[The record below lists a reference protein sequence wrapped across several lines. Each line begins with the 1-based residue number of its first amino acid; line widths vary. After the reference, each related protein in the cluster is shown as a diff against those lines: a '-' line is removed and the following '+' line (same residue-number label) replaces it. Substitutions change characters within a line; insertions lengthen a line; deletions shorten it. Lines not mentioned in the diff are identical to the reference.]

1 MKPPEAPVSL
11 RVIQLHSA
19 RVTGIILA
27 IGILAVSTS
36 APIVHWAEP
45 APPLLVAAVRT
56 TLAALVLLAVAA
68 RDLGSILRLS
78 PREKIA
84 VAISGLLLAA
94 HFAVWIASLYY
105 TSTAA
110 SVALVATQPVFAG
123 LFAWIF
129 LGEGIARRE
138 AVGIAIAGVG
148 CAFLAGGDFLAPGKG
163 ALLGDGLA
171 LAGAVTAAGYF
182 TVGRRLRTSLPLGAY
197 LAAVNLIAAVILVTA
212 AALADTPVRGF
223 ARDDYLAMAMSA
235 LVPSLIG
242 HSLLNWT
249 VRRIPVHLVGLAILG
264 EPIGAS
270 ALTWLFFHEVPPSH
284 AVVGGLVI
292 LVGIA
297 LGFTRLGNSPARSGV
312 ESEP

>member
-1 MKPPEAPVSL
+1 
-11 RVIQLHSA
+11 
-19 RVTGIILA
+19 VTGLLLV

-36 APIVHWAEP
+36 APIVRWAEP

-56 TLAALVLLAVAA
+56 SLAAIVLLSVSA
-68 RDLGSILRLS
+68 RDLGSILGLS
-78 PREKIA
+78 RREKTFI
-84 VAISGLLLAA
+84 AISGLLLAA

-123 LFAWIF
+123 LLAWIF

-138 AVGIAIAGVG
+138 AVGIAIAGIG
-148 CAFLAGGDFLAPGKG
+148 CVVLAGGDVLAASGD
-163 ALLGDGLA
+163 AIIGDGLA

-182 TVGRRLRTSLPLGAY
+182 IAGRRLRASLPLGAY
-197 LAAVNLIAAVILVTA
+197 LAVVNAIA
-212 AALADTPVRGF
+212 AALLVTSAVLAGTQVTGF
-223 ARDDYLAMAMSA
+223 ARGDYLAMAMSA

-242 HSLLNWT
+242 HSLLNHA
-249 VRRIPVHLVGLAILG
+249 VRRVPVHLVALAILG

-270 ALTWLFFHEVPPSH
+270 VLSWLFFREVPPSN
-284 AVVGGLVI
+284 AVLGGAVI

-297 LGFTRLGNSPARSGV
+297 IGFTRFGNTPSGSGV
-312 ESEP
+312 ESES

>member
-1 MKPPEAPVSL
+1 M
-11 RVIQLHSA
+11 
-19 RVTGIILA
+19 TGLLLA

-36 APIVHWAEP
+36 APIVRWAEP

-56 TLAALVLLAVAA
+56 TLAATVLLSFSA
-68 RDLGSILRLS
+68 RDLGSILRL
-78 PREKIA
+78 PRREKLFIG
-84 VAISGLLLAA
+84 ISGLLLAV

-123 LFAWIF
+123 LLAWIF

-138 AVGIAIAGVG
+138 VIGIAIAGMG
-148 CAFLAGGDFLAPGKG
+148 CVALAGGDVLAASGD
-163 ALLGDGLA
+163 ALIGDGLA
-171 LAGAVTAAGYF
+171 VAGAVTAAGYF
-182 TVGRRLRTSLPLGAY
+182 IAGRRLRASLPLGAY
-197 LAAVNLIAAVILVTA
+197 LAVVNAIAAVLLVTA
-212 AALADTPVRGF
+212 ALLAHTPVRGF
-223 ARDDYLAMAMSA
+223 ATGDYVAMTMSA

-242 HSLLNWT
+242 HSLLNHA
-249 VRRIPVHLVGLAILG
+249 VRRIPVHLVALAILG

-270 ALTWLFFHEVPPSH
+270 LLSWLCFREVPPAH
-284 AVVGGLVI
+284 AALGGAII

-297 LGFTRLGNSPARSGV
+297 VGFTRLGNSAAGSGV

>member
-1 MKPPEAPVSL
+1 M
-11 RVIQLHSA
+11 
-19 RVTGIILA
+19 TGLLLA

-36 APIVHWAEP
+36 APIVRWAEP

-56 TLAALVLLAVAA
+56 TLAAIVLLSISA

-78 PREKIA
+78 RREKTFIA
-84 VAISGLLLAA
+84 VSGVLLAA

-123 LFAWIF
+123 LLAWIF

-138 AVGIAIAGVG
+138 AIGIAIAGIG
-148 CAFLAGGDFLAPGKG
+148 CLVLAGGDFLAASGD
-163 ALLGDGLA
+163 ALIGDGLA

-182 TVGRRLRTSLPLGAY
+182 IAGRRLRASLPLGAY
-197 LAAVNLIAAVILVTA
+197 LAVVNAIAAVLLVTS
-212 AALADTPVRGF
+212 AALAGTQVLGF
-223 ARDDYLAMAMSA
+223 ARDDYIAMSMSA
-235 LVPSLIG
+235 LIPSLIG
-242 HSLLNWT
+242 HSLLNHV
-249 VRRIPVHLVGLAILG
+249 VRRVPVHLVALAILG

-270 ALTWLFFHEVPPSH
+270 VLSWLFFREVPPSN
-284 AVVGGLVI
+284 AVLGGVVI
-292 LVGIA
+292 LAGIA
-297 LGFTRLGNSPARSGV
+297 IGFTRLGNSPPASGV

>member
-1 MKPPEAPVSL
+1 
-11 RVIQLHSA
+11 
-19 RVTGIILA
+19 VTGLLLA

-36 APIVHWAEP
+36 APIVRWAEP

-56 TLAALVLLAVAA
+56 TLAAIVLLSISA

-78 PREKIA
+78 RREKTFIA
-84 VAISGLLLAA
+84 VSGVLLAA

-123 LFAWIF
+123 LLAWIF

-138 AVGIAIAGVG
+138 AIGIAIAGIG
-148 CAFLAGGDFLAPGKG
+148 CLVLAGGDFLAASGD
-163 ALLGDGLA
+163 ALIGDGLA

-182 TVGRRLRTSLPLGAY
+182 IAGRRLRASLPLGAY
-197 LAAVNLIAAVILVTA
+197 LAVVNAIAAVLLVTS
-212 AALADTPVRGF
+212 AALAGTQVLGF
-223 ARDDYLAMAMSA
+223 ARDDYIAMSMSA
-235 LVPSLIG
+235 LIPSLIG
-242 HSLLNWT
+242 HSLLNHV
-249 VRRIPVHLVGLAILG
+249 VRRVPVHLVALAILG

-270 ALTWLFFHEVPPSH
+270 VLSWLFFREVPPSN
-284 AVVGGLVI
+284 AVLGGVVI
-292 LVGIA
+292 LAGIA
-297 LGFTRLGNSPARSGV
+297 VGFTRLGNSPPASGV

>member
-1 MKPPEAPVSL
+1 V
-11 RVIQLHSA
+11 
-19 RVTGIILA
+19 

-36 APIVHWAEP
+36 APIVRWAEP

-56 TLAALVLLAVAA
+56 TLAAIVLLSVSA

-78 PREKIA
+78 RREKTFIG
-84 VAISGLLLAA
+84 ISGLLLAA

-123 LFAWIF
+123 LLAWIF

-138 AVGIAIAGVG
+138 GIGITIAGIG
-148 CAFLAGGDFLAPGKG
+148 CVLLAGGDVMASSGG
-163 ALLGDGLA
+163 ALIGDGLA

-182 TVGRRLRTSLPLGAY
+182 IAGRRLRASLPLGAY
-197 LAAVNLIAAVILVTA
+197 LAVVNAIAAVLLVTA
-212 AALADTPVRGF
+212 AALAGTQVVGF
-223 ARDDYLAMAMSA
+223 ARGDYLAMGMSA

-242 HSLLNWT
+242 HTTLNLA
-249 VRRIPVHLVGLAILG
+249 VRRIPVHLVALAILG

-270 ALTWLFFHEVPPSH
+270 LLSWLIFSEVPPWS
-284 AVVGGLVI
+284 AVLGGAVI

-297 LGFTRLGNSPARSGV
+297 VGFTRLGNSSSGSGV